1 MKRTYTKTLLT
12 GLTAMTFVGS
22 ASAALVIDTSVS
34 NGNKGTF
41 TATFSDLDSA
51 ATDDSANVNA
61 SGTLAGTTSTST
73 FSASIGLA
81 TATGL
86 TGNDLTTGSLGTINS
101 NSTSG
106 FGLIAGTST
115 NPGKVLVFD
124 FDLSGLPAGTI
135 LRLIEVKTSVFELSN
150 RTGGVVTAIVDGKSI
165 TNVGTMATGASQAI
179 NTFSG
184 LSIDV
189 ADGDRLAFAELT
201 DATNDGKS
209 TQYRVAELTFV
220 AVPEPS
226 SLALLGLGGLCV
238 LRRRRG

>member
-1 MKRTYTKTLLT
+1 MKTHTKTLLT
-12 GLTAMTFVGS
+12 ALAASVMIAGS
-22 ASAALVIDTSVS
+22 ASAALVIDTSIT

-51 ATDDSANVNA
+51 AADNSANLNA

-73 FSASIGLA
+73 FSAAIGLA
-81 TATGL
+81 NATGL
-86 TGNDLTTGSLGTINS
+86 TGNDLTTGSLGTINI
-101 NSTSG
+101 NNVSG
-106 FGLIAGTST
+106 FGLVAGTST
-115 NPGKVLVFD
+115 DPGNVLVFD
-124 FDLSGLPAGTI
+124 FDLSGLPAGTF
-135 LRLIEVKTSVFELSN
+135 LRLVEVKTSVFELSN

-165 TNVGTMATGASQAI
+165 TNVGTMAAGASQAI

-201 DATNDGKS
+201 DAVEGKS

-220 AVPEPS
+220 AVPEPG